1 MGATIPV
8 AFGQT
13 RCNVLIDT
21 GAMKSCMSQ
30 TFYQQLMLPSMI
42 NIYTYQVK
50 SATGSN
56 LCPMGITGCEFKI
69 GDRGYKTDFVVCK
82 NLTRPCILGIDFLI
96 KHNIFAGWTAEGK
109 FKLISQQEFLVE
121 SLEVLMD
128 GPMIYNKQ
136 GVTVPGRKL
145 AVIKVSIEMDEA
157 MDGQMFEVKPNFL
170 LTSEHPNLV
179 IMPMLHQVTG
189 EKQEYIPLTLLN
201 LAEDEA
207 VYLKKGEILGHL
219 EPCPI
224 TIEEIVKEDW
234 SNSEESDGGSSELPL
249 EKKFITSPA
258 EVNTH
263 RNVNLQDAQVSA
275 KYREQFRQL
284 CKEFEDIF
292 SKDSTDI
299 GKTSLI
305 TMDIDTGDSPP
316 VCQKPYNLPLKHRE
330 WVQKELETLERARVI
345 VRSISPWA
353 SPIVIVPKKTEPG
366 EPPRRRLCVDYRV
379 INSLLPEVQK
389 AHSKAKGVLTLVPL
403 PQIDHIYARLRGS
416 KIFSTF
422 DLRSGYHHMAL
433 SLEARAKSAFV
444 TPMDKF
450 EFTRCPFG
458 LSQAPAYF
466 QRLINKVIKG
476 LPFAFGYLD
485 NVLIHSQDIETHLQ
499 HVRIFFQRLREADLK
514 LKDSKCNYF
523 KTHVQY
529 LGHLVSGKGIKP
541 LPEKLDSIKKM
552 PGPTTPKEIKQ
563 FLGLVGYYRKFIPR
577 FADIARPMTNLTK
590 QDIPFEWTIQCQA
603 AFELLKEAII
613 TSPILKYPDPNKG
626 YTWFTDASKYAWA
639 CVLTQEYQYE
649 KGGKEYKINYPI
661 TFASGLFKGSQMNWA
676 ALTKEAFAIYSSIKK
691 LSYYLEDADIVLRSD
706 HLPLKKFLQKNTLNS
721 KVNNWA
727 VEISP
732 YRIKFEY
739 IKGIKNTLANTMS
752 RLIQIDPEARL
763 QPEQEGYEFGYH
775 AFEDMEPIEYETNVV
790 DSTTLKDPI
799 PLPGEEIKLPLED
812 EKLKELQQK
821 DKLCKEIIE
830 KLSKGQLQ
838 NGQPYYQEEGIL
850 KRFVEDGKQRFE
862 AIVLPQVLSGA
873 VLQLAHEGLGH
884 NGSPRTY
891 ALIKRYYYWK
901 GLKSMVRKH
910 VQGCRLCQEH
920 NKHVVK
926 FSKMNFEAEPAP
938 VRFISMDLIGEFH
951 PPSSK
956 GNRYALTVICM
967 FTGYT
972 FCIPIPNK
980 MAKTVLKAY
989 MDNVY
994 CQFGRSI
1001 KILSDNGTEFKN
1013 KLMEEVSEE
1022 LGVEYKIYSPP
1033 YRPQSN
1039 GRIESFHYFLKACI
1053 AKHIAPQLEWDDIV
1067 PLACAAYNF
1076 LPNEHSRESPFFLMF
1091 GRDPLLPLT
1100 KLLKPKI
1107 RYLGNDENILSL
1119 EALKNMY
1126 QLVVTN
1132 LRYAREKRQ
1141 PKTYIEPKLKEGD
1154 LVLVKDHTAKLFQPR
1169 FKGNFRVITQKGN
1182 QVEVKPPNGGETT
1195 KYHVTDIK
1203 KILLADQA
1211 IAQLPDYNK
1220 LGRLTRLRLNPR
1232 DIPDLGWNPS
1242 AALK

>member
-1 MGATIPV
+1 MVTIGNAMGATIPA

-13 RCNVLIDT
+13 RCDVLIDT
-21 GAMKSCMSQ
+21 EAMKSCMSQ
-30 TFYQQLMLPSMI
+30 TFYQQLMLPSMR

-82 NLTRPCILGIDFLI
+82 NLTRPCILGIDFLR

-109 FKLISQQEFLVE
+109 FKLISQQELLVE

-136 GVTVPGRKL
+136 GITVPGRKL
-145 AVIKVSIEMDEA
+145 AIIKVSIEMDEA

-179 IMPMLHQVTG
+179 IMPMLHQVTE

-207 VYLKKGEILGHL
+207 VYLKNGEILGHL

-234 SNSEESDGGSSELPL
+234 SNSEESDGGGSELPL

-263 RNVNLQDAQVSA
+263 RKVNLQDAQVSA
-275 KYREQFRQL
+275 KYREQFKQL

-292 SKDSTDI
+292 SKYSTDI

-330 WVQKELETLERARVI
+330 WVQKELESLERAGVI

-485 NVLIHSQDIETHLQ
+485 DVLIHSPDIETHLQ
-499 HVRIFFQRLREADLK
+499 HIRTFFQRLREAVLK

-529 LGHLVSGKGIKP
+529 LGHLVSGKEIRP

-552 PGPTTPKEIKQ
+552 PAPTTPKEIKQ

-613 TSPILKYPDPNKG
+613 TSPILKYPDPSKR
-626 YTWFTDASKYAWA
+626 YTLFTDASKYAWA

-649 KGGKEYKINYPI
+649 KGGKEYKINHPI
-661 TFASGLFKGSQMNWA
+661 TFASGLFKGSQINWA

-706 HLPLKKFLQKNTLNS
+706 HFLT
-721 KVNNWA
+721 
-727 VEISP
+727 
-732 YRIKFEY
+732 
-739 IKGIKNTLANTMS
+739 
-752 RLIQIDPEARL
+752 
-763 QPEQEGYEFGYH
+763 
-775 AFEDMEPIEYETNVV
+775 
-790 DSTTLKDPI
+790 
-799 PLPGEEIKLPLED
+799 
-812 EKLKELQQK
+812 EKY
-821 DKLCKEIIE
+821 
-830 KLSKGQLQ
+830 SQLQ
-838 NGQPYYQEEGIL
+838 
-850 KRFVEDGKQRFE
+850 GK
-862 AIVLPQVLSGA
+862 
-873 VLQLAHEGLGH
+873 
-884 NGSPRTY
+884 
-891 ALIKRYYYWK
+891 
-901 GLKSMVRKH
+901 
-910 VQGCRLCQEH
+910 
-920 NKHVVK
+920 
-926 FSKMNFEAEPAP
+926 
-938 VRFISMDLIGEFH
+938 
-951 PPSSK
+951 
-956 GNRYALTVICM
+956 
-967 FTGYT
+967 
-972 FCIPIPNK
+972 
-980 MAKTVLKAY
+980 
-989 MDNVY
+989 
-994 CQFGRSI
+994 
-1001 KILSDNGTEFKN
+1001 
-1013 KLMEEVSEE
+1013 
-1022 LGVEYKIYSPP
+1022 
-1033 YRPQSN
+1033 
-1039 GRIESFHYFLKACI
+1039 
-1053 AKHIAPQLEWDDIV
+1053 
-1067 PLACAAYNF
+1067 
-1076 LPNEHSRESPFFLMF
+1076 
-1091 GRDPLLPLT
+1091 
-1100 KLLKPKI
+1100 
-1107 RYLGNDENILSL
+1107 
-1119 EALKNMY
+1119 
-1126 QLVVTN
+1126 
-1132 LRYAREKRQ
+1132 
-1141 PKTYIEPKLKEGD
+1141 
-1154 LVLVKDHTAKLFQPR
+1154 
-1169 FKGNFRVITQKGN
+1169 
-1182 QVEVKPPNGGETT
+1182 
-1195 KYHVTDIK
+1195 
-1203 KILLADQA
+1203 
-1211 IAQLPDYNK
+1211 
-1220 LGRLTRLRLNPR
+1220 
-1232 DIPDLGWNPS
+1232 
-1242 AALK
+1242 